1 MAYQFPSG
9 FLWGAATAAHQVE
22 GNNVNSDFWV
32 LEHRPGTP
40 FAEPS
45 GDAVDQL
52 HLYREDI
59 AMLAAM
65 GFEAYRFSIE
75 WARVEPE
82 RGVFS
87 KAALS
92 HYRNVMEACR
102 DCEIAAVPTL
112 HHFTSPRW
120 LAADGGWNDMRTADR
135 FARYAEMVAEE
146 LGDLATLICTINE
159 ANLPARLQLQE
170 LMPHPRDYAHQ
181 GWFREAA
188 RLCGATDAGRFAPFW
203 FADGQ
208 KTIDVA
214 LAAHAKAR
222 DAVKAAAPR
231 VPVGVTLALYDE
243 QVADGGEAALAAER
257 AACDDRFLEA
267 VRGDDFLG
275 VQTYTRVVYG
285 PEGGRP
291 PPPGAERTQM
301 GYEYYPAAL
310 GGALRRAHAVSGCP
324 LYVTES
330 GIGTADDTRRMD
342 FYAQALH
349 SMTGCM
355 RDGID
360 VRGFFAWS
368 LLDNFEWLMGYG
380 PTFGLVAVDRESQSR
395 QVKPSGRWLG
405 RIAREN
411 RFPAGED
418 PEERVEDALAAIA
431 DGFSNGPEPGYKAE
445 DEGAPAPTEGDQP

>member
-214 LAAHAKAR
+214 LAAHAKA
-222 DAVKAAAPR
+222 
-231 VPVGVTLALYDE
+231 
-243 QVADGGEAALAAER
+243 
-257 AACDDRFLEA
+257 
-267 VRGDDFLG
+267 
-275 VQTYTRVVYG
+275 
-285 PEGGRP
+285 
-291 PPPGAERTQM
+291 
-301 GYEYYPAAL
+301 
-310 GGALRRAHAVSGCP
+310 
-324 LYVTES
+324 
-330 GIGTADDTRRMD
+330 
-342 FYAQALH
+342 
-349 SMTGCM
+349 
-355 RDGID
+355 
-360 VRGFFAWS
+360 
-368 LLDNFEWLMGYG
+368 
-380 PTFGLVAVDRESQSR
+380 
-395 QVKPSGRWLG
+395 
-405 RIAREN
+405 
-411 RFPAGED
+411 
-418 PEERVEDALAAIA
+418 
-431 DGFSNGPEPGYKAE
+431 
-445 DEGAPAPTEGDQP
+445 